1 MTEITV
7 TELSRSIEILE
18 RKNRRLTWLVL
29 GLAAVVVAGV
39 LGMTAFRSRLQ
50 GSPVSGPDGILRVRG
65 LSVVDGTGTER
76 VFIGAPV
83 REPLILGKR
92 FPRGGGMSGILLFDE
107 DGTERSGYCTSD
119 GYPNVLFTLDS
130 IGSQHALFMAEPQG
144 DTAFWIWNG
153 QNSCKVTV
161 GETEAGLKISKG
173 GKAIL
178 EVPAAEAAKKGE
190 AR

>member
-1 MTEITV
+1 MHEDTIA
-7 TELSRSIEILE
+7 ELARSVKTLE
-18 RKNRRLTWLVL
+18 KKNRRLTGLVL
-29 GLAAVVVAGV
+29 ILATAGAALFLGATV
-39 LGMTAFRSRLQ
+39 LRSRLP
-50 GSPVSGPDGILRVRG
+50 GNPALDPEGILQVRG
-65 LSVVDGTGTER
+65 ISVVDEKGTER

-92 FPRGGGMSGILLFDE
+92 FPRGGAMSGILLFDE

-153 QNSCKVTV
+153 ANSFKLNI
-161 GETEAGLKISKG
+161 GESDAGLKLSRG
-173 GKAIL
+173 GNTLL
-178 EVPAAEAAKKGE
+178 EAPAAGAAPKGE
-190 AR
+190 SR

>member
-1 MTEITV
+1 MPEETV
-7 TELSRSIEILE
+7 AELTHSLRSLE
-18 RKNRRLTWLVL
+18 RKNRLLTGLVL
-29 GLAAVVVAGV
+29 GFAVVGTALV
-39 LGMTAFRSRLQ
+39 LGMTVYKSR
-50 GSPVSGPDGILRVRG
+50 PPANPAMGPDGILRVRG
-65 LSVVDGTGTER
+65 ISVVDERGTER
-76 VFIGAPV
+76 IYIGAPV

-161 GETEAGLKISKG
+161 GETEAGLKISKD

-178 EVPAAEAAKKGE
+178 EVPAAEAAKKGG